1 MTPVEKLIQIQK
13 DIKANKPKVEPYVTS
28 PSLRRQR
35 QEEKNLETQSMYN
48 ASFIAGIPTSEI
60 YFKEDYNMKDG
71 EKNTK
76 AFNRF
81 EL

>member
-1 MTPVEKLIQIQK
+1 
-13 DIKANKPKVEPYVTS
+13 
-28 PSLRRQR
+28 
-35 QEEKNLETQSMYN
+35 MYN